1 MSGIKSAAMLSLGLM
16 VAGVASAEDWQLAK
30 SEGGIK
36 VYLSTVPGSSY
47 KAYRGQVTIDSD
59 LATLRRLQE
68 DASGSCAW
76 IHACASQKLLKTQG
90 AESWVYTRFDM
101 PWQVQARD
109 SVLHVVTQEE
119 ADGSLLRRLEG
130 VPTYQKEEQGYV
142 RVASVEGFWRMTPT
156 KDGKVDVTYQLHTE
170 PGGSVPSW
178 LASRFVVD
186 APFNTLKALKIRAE
200 KR

>member
-1 MSGIKSAAMLSLGLM
+1 MSGIKSAFVLAVGLM
-16 VAGVASAEDWQLAK
+16 FAGVAHAEDWQLAK
-30 SEGGIK
+30 DEGGIK
-36 VYLSTVPGSSY
+36 VYLSAVPGSSY

-59 LATLRRLQE
+59 LTTLRRLQE

-76 IHACASQKLLKTQG
+76 IHACASQKLIKTQG

-101 PWQVQARD
+101 PWPVQARD
-109 SVLHVVTQEE
+109 SVLRVATLEE
-119 ADGSLLRRLEG
+119 ADGSLLRRLKG
-130 VPTYQKEEQGYV
+130 VPTYLKEEQGYV

-156 KDGKVDVTYQLHTE
+156 KDGKVDVIYQLHTE

-178 LASRFVVD
+178 LANQFVVD
-186 APFNTLKALKIRAE
+186 APFNTLKALKDRAE